1 MKQELLKG
9 LSEEQIEKAR
19 NCKSREELLN
29 LAREEGVELSDEQLA
44 AVNGGNC
51 RMKTPDLVCPSCG
64 GRRIK
69 HTYDPFNKDSS
80 GVYRCTCEDCGTYF
94 EVK

>member
-1 MKQELLKG
+1 MRKELFEGLDKEQIAKARACKSSEELLK
-9 LSEEQIEKAR
+9 LAKA
-19 NCKSREELLN
+19 
-29 LAREEGVELSDEQLA
+29 EGVELSDEQLA

-51 RMKTPDLVCPSCG
+51 RMVTPDLICPSCG